1 MLDYFGTILLGS
13 LFGNFGRDLF
23 PLIYLNLGIKVL
35 IVFGFNRYVDY
46 IKVIHVC

>member
-1 MLDYFGTILLGS
+1 MIGYLGTILLSS
-13 LFGNFGRDLF
+13 LFRNFGRDLY

-46 IKVIHVC
+46 IKVIPV